1 MRVFRVIPAARIGL
15 AVLAVSF
22 TLLACVN
29 VKQHIVRAN
38 IARYAAGQDA
48 ELDMHVLWECGFKP
62 WAEDRDEFLDY
73 TVDLV
78 NAGWFEGRTRD
89 EIEDLYEPETKS
101 PRVMEADVD
110 GHTRLLLTFDET
122 GRCTGAD
129 LT

>member
-1 MRVFRVIPAARIGL
+1 MQG
-15 AVLAVSF
+15 
-22 TLLACVN
+22 
-29 VKQHIVRAN
+29 N

-48 ELDMHVLWECGFKP
+48 ELDMHVLWQCGFTP

-78 NAGWFEGRTRD
+78 NAGWFEGRTRE
-89 EIEDLYEPETKS
+89 EIEELYKPETKALG
-101 PRVMEADVD
+101 VLYMEVD
-110 GHTRLLLTFDET
+110 GHTRLQLTFDEA